1 MSAVQSVID
10 MILAR
15 HPEGVTATEMRN
27 GLSGR
32 GVSRGAGQ
40 IETVFGSSRHQAELD
55 RSGPNHH
62 IRSGQFRPGV
72 G

>member
-1 MSAVQSVID
+1 MQSVID

-32 GVSRGAGQ
+32 GVSRGAAQ
-40 IETVFGSSRHQAELD
+40 IEIGRALDEGRIILGAELKL
-55 RSGPNHH
+55 
-62 IRSGQFRPGV
+62 FAPGALA
-72 G
+72 GD